1 MGRDAVL
8 DEIDRRIKRLQAE
21 IDIAEERLRYLE
33 EVGSPSRYNVIR
45 RDDYSLYYL
54 VLMGIWILLGFLS
67 LIAVGHR
74 LPYSFNLPVL
84 PYLLVTLV
92 VIVLSVA
99 YYWLGRRAEPKTPM
113 DELEERERLAR
124 LVLSRFYKP
133 LREAVEKDDREAME
147 ALAEELLNDSLL
159 AGAVERMGEGDPKVM
174 AYSLYLYTR
183 FRPELEGEVREAL
196 SSLGNG
202 PMRALLSGLI
212 EG

>member
-1 MGRDAVL
+1 M
-8 DEIDRRIKRLQAE
+8 
-21 IDIAEERLRYLE
+21 
-33 EVGSPSRYNVIR
+33 GSPSRYNVIR

-74 LPYSFNLPVL
+74 LPPYSFNLPVL

-133 LREAVEKDDREAME
+133 PLREAVEKDDREAME

-159 AGAVERMGEGDPKVM
+159 AGAVERMGGEGDPKVM

-183 FRPELEGEVREAL
+183 FRPPELEGGR
-196 SSLGNG
+196 
-202 PMRALLSGLI
+202 
-212 EG
+212 